1 MYVIVGHIYSQPPSQ
16 HSTVTV
22 GRVIQQESP
31 SDRLWIMVDGEKLK
45 HEKATLAI

>member
-22 GRVIQQESP
+22 GRVIQQERTI
-31 SDRLWIMVDGEKLK
+31 D
-45 HEKATLAI
+45 ATQQVQVTGFE